1 MLRVLLASV
10 PVASYIS
17 SRLQE
22 ETYCTDEEAE
32 VTCQS
37 LSIGVDS
44 GYEIDQFFDLQCFR
58 VVAMCFFAVHSLRR
72 KMNQNNFVEVFLASY
87 AYC

>member
-44 GYEIDQFFDLQCFR
+44 GYEIR
-58 VVAMCFFAVHSLRR
+58 VDHFLICNVFVLLRC
-72 KMNQNNFVEVFLASY
+72 VFLQY
-87 AYC
+87 TVYVER